1 MRTLSRYLKPY
12 RWQVA
17 ATALFV
23 WIQSASELM
32 LPTIMADIVDRGV
45 VNGDTPFILRMG
57 LVMTLVALA
66 GTGAAVGASWLSAR
80 SGSAFG
86 MDLRNAV
93 FSKATR
99 LGLDDFQKIGTAS
112 MITRTTNDITQVQLV
127 LTNILRMA
135 FRAPLLAVGGVVM
148 ALSKDMGLSG
158 FLLGVMAALIGLIV
172 LIAKKTIPLF
182 KEMQTQVDRMNL
194 VLRERLVGIRVI
206 RAFNKT
212 GFEKERFEQRNED
225 LTRISL
231 RVKRIMALLM
241 PLMMLIL
248 NLTTVGIVW
257 FGAGRIEA
265 GALQVGD
272 MMAFIQYAMLILF
285 SLIMLT
291 MIFVTLPRA
300 SVSAGRIREVLE
312 LETPPPSDDLEG
324 TGIKRGE
331 LTFAHVH
338 YRYRGAEADALE
350 DISFSTKPGEITAI
364 IGGTGSGK
372 TTLVNLIPRLYDATG
387 GTVKLDGVDIRD
399 MPVEALRDAIGL
411 VPQKSQLFS
420 GSIMDNIKFQD
431 DAITDED
438 AMEASKTAQAHDFV
452 TAMDHGYGHRV
463 EQGGQNLSG
472 GQKQRLSIARAI
484 AKPCKILILDDSLSA
499 LDFKTASNL
508 KQALKRTLRDRNIIM
523 VAQRITTAMDAD
535 RIVVLDDGR
544 IAGIGTHRE
553 LIAQNPVYR
562 EIARS
567 QLSEE
572 ELS

>member
-45 VNGDTPFILRMG
+45 VNGDTAFILRMG

-66 GTGAAVGASWLSAR
+66 GTGAAVGAGWLSAR

-112 MITRTTNDITQVQLV
+112 LITRTTNDITQVQLV

-158 FLLGVMAALIGLIV
+158 FLLGVMAVLIVLIV
-172 LIAKKTIPLF
+172 LIAKRTIPLF

-212 GFEKERFEQRNED
+212 NFEKERFEQRNED

-312 LETPPPSDDLEG
+312 METAPPSDGSDG
-324 TGIKRGE
+324 TGIKGGE
-331 LTFAHVH
+331 LTFEHVH

-350 DISFSTKPGEITAI
+350 DISFSARPGEITAI

-387 GTVKLDGVDIRD
+387 GIVRLDGMDIRD

-431 DAITDED
+431 DGITDE
-438 AMEASKTAQAHDFV
+438 AAIEAAKTAQAHDFI
-452 TAMDHGYGHRV
+452 TAMDQGYGHRV
-463 EQGGQNLSG
+463 AQGGQNLSG

-484 AKPCKILILDDSLSA
+484 AKPCRILILDDSLSA

-508 KQALKRTLRDRNIIM
+508 KQALKRTLRDRNILM

-553 LIAQNPVYR
+553 LIEQNPVYR

>member
-45 VNGDTPFILRMG
+45 VNGDTAFILRMG

-66 GTGAAVGASWLSAR
+66 GTGAAVGAGWLSAR

-112 MITRTTNDITQVQLV
+112 LITRTTNDITQVQLV

-158 FLLGVMAALIGLIV
+158 FLLGVMAVLIVLIV
-172 LIAKKTIPLF
+172 LIAKRTIPLF

-212 GFEKERFEQRNED
+212 NFEKERFEQRNED

-312 LETPPPSDDLEG
+312 METAPPSDGSDG
-324 TGIKRGE
+324 TGIKGGE
-331 LTFAHVH
+331 LTFEHVH

-350 DISFSTKPGEITAI
+350 DISFSARPGEITAI

-387 GTVKLDGVDIRD
+387 GIVRLDGMDIRD

-431 DAITDED
+431 DGITDE
-438 AMEASKTAQAHDFV
+438 AAIEAAKTAQAHDFI
-452 TAMDHGYGHRV
+452 TAMDQGYGHRV
-463 EQGGQNLSG
+463 AQGGQNLSG
-472 GQKQRLSIARAI
+472 GQKQRISIARAI
-484 AKPCKILILDDSLSA
+484 AKPCRILILDDSLSA

-508 KQALKRTLRDRNIIM
+508 KQALKRTLRDRNILM

-553 LIAQNPVYR
+553 LIEQNPVYR